1 MTSTHRPRRRTLTAL
16 TAISALAFTA
26 CATYYPNST
35 FTPHS
40 EFGRAIDALWDT
52 LLFWGT
58 LVFVFVEG
66 LLVWTL
72 IRYRARAGAPA
83 PKHVHGNTTLEIL
96 WTVIPALILV
106 VIAIPTVRT
115 IFRTQAKAA
124 PTALQVEVIG
134 HQWWWE
140 FRYPQ
145 LGITTANELY
155 LPHGR
160 TVNFALKTADVLH
173 SFWIPQ
179 LGGKRDLISNHTNH
193 LWFTPD
199 SAQDMSA
206 WNGFCAE
213 YCGSSH
219 ANMHFRVF
227 TVSPADFA
235 SWAEHQKLP
244 AVYTG
249 PVLVAPTG
257 DSTKRTPARRSRSG
271 AAKPEIAHNAS
282 QSPPSPAPGFIAFPT
297 ERIPDYARPSTPV
310 PDGINFPAGLTG
322 DPARGLKV
330 YSSGQCIACHIIAG
344 NPMSVGIVGPN
355 LTHVGSRRTIAGGLY
370 LMDTAHLVRW
380 IKNAPV
386 MKPGSKMPTLGKA
399 QLDPQTGRPAPTGVY
414 SDQDIADI
422 AAYLQALK

>member
-1 MTSTHRPRRRTLTAL
+1 MHRPRRFVATAL
-16 TAISALAFTA
+16 TATTALALAA

-40 EFGRAIDALWDT
+40 EFGREIDALWNT

-58 LVFVFVEG
+58 LVFVFVEA

-72 IRYRARAGAPA
+72 IRYRGREGRPA
-83 PKHVHGNTTLEIL
+83 AKHVHGNTTFEIL
-96 WTVIPALILV
+96 WTVIPAVILV

-115 IFRTQAKAA
+115 IFRTQSNVA
-124 PTALQVEVIG
+124 PSALKVEVIG

-160 TVNFALKTADVLH
+160 TVSFALKTADVLH

-179 LGGKRDLISNHTNH
+179 LGGKRDLISNHTNY

-199 SAQDMSA
+199 SAQDMSV

-227 TVSPADFA
+227 TVSTGDFD
-235 SWAEHQKLP
+235 SWAAHQKLP
-244 AVYTG
+244 AAYAST
-249 PVLVAPTG
+249 PT
-257 DSTKRTPARRSRSG
+257 PPPG
-271 AAKPEIAHNAS
+271 AAADSAAPKQGAATRGASKPDIAVVTAGT
-282 QSPPSPAPGFIAFPT
+282 QAAPAARFIAFPA
-297 ERIPDYARPSTPV
+297 ERIPEYARPHTPL
-310 PDGINFPAGLTG
+310 PPGLDFPETMRG
-322 DPARGLKV
+322 DAARGQKV
-330 YSSGQCIACHIIAG
+330 YSTGQCIACHAIAG
-344 NPMSVGIVGPN
+344 NPMSVGVIGPN
-355 LTHVGSRRTIAGGLY
+355 LTHVGSRRTLAGGLY
-370 LMDTAHLVRW
+370 LNDASHLARW
-380 IKNAPV
+380 IKNAPA
-386 MKPGSKMPTLGKA
+386 MKPGSRMPTLGKG
-399 QLDPQTGRPAPTGVY
+399 QIDPQTGKPAPTGIY